1 MHFPSCE
8 ALAMAGIR
16 FVGGTSGA
24 RPQSPEKLNRP
35 CILGIDSWMPSQI
48 QAISPL
54 VDRLMLLIERSQCVP
69 GEEHGVE
76 IALREAL
83 ANAVVHGNQKG
94 GKVKVQV
101 RCRCGPG
108 NEVSIVVTDHGKG
121 FDFRDV
127 SRLTSELS
135 QSQRGQS
142 AGRRGPEKCR
152 FGE

>member
-1 MHFPSCE
+1 
-8 ALAMAGIR
+8 MAEVRII
-16 FVGGTSGA
+16 GGTPSA
-24 RPQSPEKLNRP
+24 QPQSRVKPTHP
-35 CILGIDSWMPSQI
+35 SILKIDSWMPNEI

-54 VDRLMLLIERSQCVP
+54 VDRLMPLIEEAQCVL

-94 GKVKVQV
+94 GKIKVQV

-121 FDFRDV
+121 FA
-127 SRLTSELS
+127 SETFL
-135 QSQRGQS
+135 
-142 AGRRGPEKCR
+142 A
-152 FGE
+152 